1 MPNRDILGEI
11 DGYLERIINI
21 VGLELKDTKEDQDG
35 VSALTTIRRSA
46 EASRNTV
53 QIMRKYRTLRNRAIF
68 LYYPDTDEFVEAK
81 KQTRMKIA
89 RRLLIQE
96 GLISEDSNSTEA

>member
-1 MPNRDILGEI
+1 MPKRDIIGEI

-21 VGLELKDTKEDQDG
+21 VNVELQDTKEDSDG

-53 QIMRKYRTLRNRAIF
+53 KIIRKYRELRSRAIF
-68 LYYPDTDEFVEAK
+68 LYYPEDDEFVEAK
-81 KQTRMKIA
+81 KSTRMKIA

-96 GLISEDSNSTEA
+96 GLIEE